1 MLSVG
6 MMAQDGKRRTTS
18 NSSEAKKEGYSIIL
32 KSTKVQAS
40 ISEEDLK
47 EIDKRRDANEIV
59 YYEVNDFVTIK
70 ILPKSMLNKE
80 D

>member
-1 MLSVG
+1 MLSIG
-6 MMAQDGKRRTTS
+6 MMAQDGERRTTTH
-18 NSSEAKKEGYSIIL
+18 SSEVKKDGYSIIL

-40 ISEEDLK
+40 ISEENLK
-47 EIDKRRDANEIV
+47 EIDKRRDETEIV
-59 YYEVNDFVTIK
+59 YYKVNEFVTIK